1 MIVSKY
7 SLFVDPSKSPIDAYI
22 KTKDKAY
29 VDNEWRTAV
38 DIIEAVDYI
47 KSSGMPNVIS
57 VTGHPELLLN
67 YCKEIGI
74 DITSKILIHG

>member
-29 VDNEWRTAV
+29 VDNEWRTAA

-57 VTGHPELLLN
+57 LTGQPELLLN
-67 YCKEIGI
+67 YCKDIGI
-74 DITSKILIHG
+74 EITSKILIHG

>member
-74 DITSKILIHG
+74 DITSKSL